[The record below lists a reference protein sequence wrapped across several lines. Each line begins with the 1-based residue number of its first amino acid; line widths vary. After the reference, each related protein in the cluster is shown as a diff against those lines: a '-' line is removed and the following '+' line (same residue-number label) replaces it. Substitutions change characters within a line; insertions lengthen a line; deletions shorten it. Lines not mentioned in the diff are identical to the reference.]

1 MNIEWPYSD
10 LFECCFDIGNGFFPV
25 FLRKYF
31 KHQMVDRWFS
41 PILWLCYSEYLTEY
55 NCTSSTEISL
65 FNFYTRQLFILQ
77 EKILYFFFLFYY
89 CYISCSNL
97 HGIRLFK
104 IFRPKV
110 RTKILLRLHLFSSIF
125 TNLLQIQIVT
135 VADRRVAN
143 TFSRCSYLRVPTFFF
158 PDTFTFPCDA

>member
-65 FNFYTRQLFILQ
+65 LHSFNFYTRQLFILQ

-97 HGIRLFK
+97 LFICLK
-104 IFRPKV
+104 RDKHFDQKFEQKFSFIYIYFHRS
-110 RTKILLRLHLFSSIF
+110 LLISSKYK
-125 TNLLQIQIVT
+125 LLQWLIEE
-135 VADRRVAN
+135 
-143 TFSRCSYLRVPTFFF
+143 
-158 PDTFTFPCDA
+158 